1 MKINSIDDFQIADSS
16 YVTVTKMNHIVEV
29 QHMSK
34 KNSEC
39 HIQKLSKNT
48 YVDKRDGEIK
58 EFQLNENRSENL
70 NSLRQTFKKLRY
82 LINNNFFGSQNELF
96 ITLTYAQQTNDH
108 IKVGKDYDN
117 FLKRLKR
124 KYKAI
129 STVEALKVLEP
140 HASGN
145 YHMHVLLKF
154 SDLDSIFINNSELA
168 DIWKNGF
175 VSVQSLAGVDNIGAY
190 LSAYMSDLE
199 VPNNYDTKATNV
211 EEKEVNGQKKKFIK
225 GGRLAFYPSGV
236 NLYTKTKGIVY
247 PERQEMTYKK
257 AKKNVVRSAK
267 PNYKKTIEINDENK
281 KFSNTITYEQY
292 NLKRH

>member
-1 MKINSIDDFQIADSS
+1 MKINSIEDFEIADSS

-29 QHMSK
+29 QHMTK
-34 KNSEC
+34 KNSQC

-124 KYKAI
+124 KYKPI
-129 STVEALKVLEP
+129 SNVEALKVLEP

-154 SDLDSIFINNSELA
+154 IDLDSVFIKNSELA

-199 VPNNYDTKATNV
+199 VPSNYDTKADNV

-225 GGRLAFYPSGV
+225 GGRLVFYPSGV

-247 PERQEMTYKK
+247 PEREQMTYKK
-257 AKKNVVRSAK
+257 LKKNVVRSAK
-267 PNYKKTIEINDENK
+267 PNYKKTIEINDKEKN
-281 KFSNTITYEQY
+281 FSNTITYEQY
-292 NLKRH
+292 NLKRK

>member
-168 DIWKNGF
+168 DIWQNGF

-199 VPNNYDTKATNV
+199 VPNNYDTKAINV

>member
-1 MKINSIDDFQIADSS
+1 MKINSIEDFQIADSS

-29 QHMSK
+29 QHMTK
-34 KNSEC
+34 KNSQC

-82 LINNNFFGSQNELF
+82 LINNNFFGIQNELF

-124 KYKAI
+124 KYKPI
-129 STVEALKVLEP
+129 SNVEALKVLEP

-154 SDLDSIFINNSELA
+154 SDLDSIFINNNELA
-168 DIWKNGF
+168 DIWRNGF
-175 VSVQSLAGVDNIGAY
+175 VSIQSLAGVDNIGAY

-199 VPNNYDTKATNV
+199 VPSNYDTKADNV

-247 PERQEMTYKK
+247 PEREQMTYKK
-257 AKKNVVRSAK
+257 LKKNVVRSAK
-267 PNYKKTIEINDENK
+267 PNYKKTIEINDEEKN
-281 KFSNTITYEQY
+281 FSNTITYEQY
-292 NLKRH
+292 NLKRK

>member
-1 MKINSIDDFQIADSS
+1 MKINSIEDFHIADSS

-29 QHMSK
+29 QHMTK
-34 KNSEC
+34 KNSQC

-124 KYKAI
+124 KYKPI
-129 STVEALKVLEP
+129 SNVEALKVLEP

-154 SDLDSIFINNSELA
+154 IDLDSVFIKNSELA

-199 VPNNYDTKATNV
+199 VPSNYDTKADNV

-225 GGRLAFYPSGV
+225 GGRLVFYPSGV

-247 PERQEMTYKK
+247 PEREQMTYKK
-257 AKKNVVRSAK
+257 LKKNVVRSAK
-267 PNYKKTIEINDENK
+267 PNYKKTIEINDKEKN
-281 KFSNTITYEQY
+281 FSNTITYEQY
-292 NLKRH
+292 NLKRK